1 MCNIVCLMQTAKRDD
16 TANCPG
22 NMHAAGVR
30 TKNLL
35 TRQGIMHR

>member
-1 MCNIVCLMQTAKRDD
+1 MRNIVGQMQTAKRDD
-16 TANCPG
+16 TANGPG
-22 NMHAAGVR
+22 NMHAARVQ